1 MKGKNTFTKTE
12 IKQLEQLI
20 ELRNNTAPS
29 DQKGIRQKMR
39 NLGFYG
45 RDDFGINDLQLTDL
59 QLLIFKGRIKVTD
72 DIKSVSMI
80 YPKSIVKPKTDLNT
94 ITIPKTPKNS
104 FDRFSFNNIDELKNN
119 GFIGFKKI
127 SELFFDT
134 SCIPTIKGIYIVL
147 YQTKKPGDFLVEGT
161 GGYFKRKN
169 PNISIDLL
177 KSNWVDKTIVV
188 YIGKAGNDSSKA
200 TLKSRLSQYLGFG
213 QGKSIGH
220 YGGRL
225 IWQLKNANDLVIC
238 WKPLVIE
245 DPRKLENNL
254 IQLFVSKYGKRP
266 FANLVN

>member
-29 DQKGIRQKMR
+29 GQKGIRQKMR

-45 RDDFGINDLQLTDL
+45 RDDFGINDLQLADL
-59 QLLIFKGRIKVTD
+59 QLLIFTGRIKVTD
-72 DIKSVSMI
+72 GIKSVSMI
-80 YPKSIVKPKTDLNT
+80 YPKSIVKPKTVQNT
-94 ITIPKTPKNS
+94 ITIPKNS
-104 FDRFSFNNIDELKNN
+104 FDGFSFNNIDELKNN

-134 SCIPTIKGIYIVL
+134 SSIPTIKGIYIVL
-147 YQTKKPGDFLVEGT
+147 NQNKKLCDFLAEGT
-161 GGYFKRKN
+161 GGYFKSKN

-177 KSNWVDKTIVV
+177 KSYWVDKTIVV
-188 YIGKAGNDSSKA
+188 YIGKAGSDSSKA

-238 WKPLVIE
+238 WKPLAIE

-254 IQLFVSKYGKRP
+254 IQMFVSKYGKRP